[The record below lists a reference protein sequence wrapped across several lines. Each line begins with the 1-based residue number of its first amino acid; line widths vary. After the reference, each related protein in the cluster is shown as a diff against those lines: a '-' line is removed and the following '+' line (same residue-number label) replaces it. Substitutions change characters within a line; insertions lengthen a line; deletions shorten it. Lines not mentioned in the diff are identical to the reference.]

1 MTLTEECPL
10 YMRAIARDIV
20 LVTVAAVLVTIGISP
35 AQSQSSS
42 SRSATAQAVS
52 SDYVIGADDVLAIDV
67 WKEPELTRPVQ
78 VRPDGKIS
86 LPLVG
91 EIQAAGLH
99 PVDLQKQIADKLQ
112 AYISNPAVSV
122 IVQEVRSKRINV
134 IGQVQRPGEYNLSSP
149 MTVLDAL
156 SLAGGFRDFA
166 KETKIYVLRVQP
178 DGSHARL
185 PFNYKR
191 VVKGKHLEQNV
202 QLQSGDTVVVP

>member
-1 MTLTEECPL
+1 MILTEECFFF
-10 YMRAIARDIV
+10 MKAVAKHIV
-20 LVTVAAVLVTIGISP
+20 LLTATAVLVTIGITA
-35 AQSQSSS
+35 AQSHSNNPT
-42 SRSATAQAVS
+42 ATAQAVS

>member
-1 MTLTEECPL
+1 MKAAHKISLA
-10 YMRAIARDIV
+10 MIVASVVQIATCV
-20 LVTVAAVLVTIGISP
+20 
-35 AQSQSSS
+35 AQSNKP
-42 SRSATAQAVS
+42 QAVS
-52 SDYVIGADDVLAIDV
+52 PQVVGSDYVIGADDILGIDV

-99 PVDLQKQIADKLQ
+99 PLDLQKQIADKLQ

-122 IVQEVRSKRINV
+122 IVQEIRSKKINV
-134 IGQVQRPGEYNLSSP
+134 IGQVQRPGAYSLSGP

-156 SLAGGFRDFA
+156 SLSGGFRDFA
-166 KETKIYVLRVQP
+166 KETKIYVLRIQP

-185 PFNYKR
+185 RFNYKQ

-202 QLQSGDTVVVP
+202 QLQNGDTVVIP